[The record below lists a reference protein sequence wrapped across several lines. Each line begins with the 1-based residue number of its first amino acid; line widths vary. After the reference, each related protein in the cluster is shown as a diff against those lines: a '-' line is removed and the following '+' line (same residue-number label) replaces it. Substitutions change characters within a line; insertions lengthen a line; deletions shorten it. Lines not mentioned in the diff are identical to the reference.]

1 MPELGDIRNQIFR
14 RFILGLRKLCLLA
27 AMMSIMSIPAR
38 AQGLGDKIEL
48 YGGYSYL
55 HFKSA
60 PTSNLNGFDAGGEWK
75 FRDWLGAV
83 ADVGGAYGQVNS
95 VNSQLYTF
103 LFGPQ
108 ISWPRRISPFAHAMV
123 GLARFSG
130 GDFHDRGVA
139 FAFGA
144 GVDYR
149 VSGRFSWRV
158 IQADALPTK
167 LGGLEEHNTRIS
179 TGIVFRF

>member
-1 MPELGDIRNQIFR
+1 M
-14 RFILGLRKLCLLA
+14 GLRKVCLLA
-27 AMMSIMSIPAR
+27 AMALMMTLSAR
-38 AQGLGDKIEL
+38 AQGIGDKIEVF
-48 YGGYSYL
+48 GGYGYM

-60 PTSNLNGFDAGGEWK
+60 PASNLNGFDAAGEWK
-75 FRDWLGAV
+75 FRDWLGVV
-83 ADVGGAYGQVNS
+83 ADVGGEYGSVNT

-108 ISWPRRISPFAHAMV
+108 VSWPPHRISPFAHALV
-123 GLARFSG
+123 GLSRFSG
-130 GDFHDRGVA
+130 GDFHQRGAA

-144 GVDYR
+144 GVDYH

-158 IQADALPTK
+158 IQVDDLPTR